1 MISTLMKEIQEQRM
15 KRYFIDACKT
25 LIRGEGYKAVS
36 VRTVA
41 EEAGYS
47 SATLYNY
54 FSDTREL
61 VRTCVDEFIEE
72 LREFVFSNSTNL
84 TGNDAVKYRCKEFMK
99 YFMQYPDIF
108 HVIYTEDIY
117 EIRLSS
123 NFRDKTRAVFSEMF
137 SRAEIADDTKADLL
151 ELGVTASLLFFL
163 NRFSPKEY
171 RDFAKSYDDTIDH
184 ILQ

>member
-1 MISTLMKEIQEQRM
+1 MKEIQEQRM

-54 FSDTREL
+54 FADTREL

-72 LREFVFSNSTNL
+72 LREYVFTAKTEL
-84 TGNDAVKYRCKEFMK
+84 TGNGVIKFRCREFMK

-117 EIRLSS
+117 EIRLAS
-123 NFRDKTRAVFSEMF
+123 NFREKTSAIFKEMF
-137 SRAEIADDTKADLL
+137 SQAEISDDAKADLL
-151 ELGVTASLLFFL
+151 ELGVTGALLFYL

-171 RDFAKSYDDTIDH
+171 RDFAKSYDETIDY
-184 ILQ
+184 ILK